1 MIKRKWL
8 ITALGI
14 GLICGMLLNGCAGKK
29 EESQS
34 SDTKQE
40 NMSKPVSEQAEP
52 QSSVEQEQSPQQTDS
67 EQEGLKSFTATAL
80 DGSTISQ
87 EEIGDKDVTILHFWA
102 TTCGPC
108 IVEMPELAEFA
119 NALPENVQLI
129 TVCLDG
135 LFDMEGAKSIVE
147 EAGFQGITLITGEG
161 DFRKVCERVVY
172 TPTTITVNQEGN
184 IVGDPI
190 IGGQQ
195 DLAKTYTD
203 AVNVVLQSM
212 GKAEIGNENSENEA
226 Q

>member
-1 MIKRKWL
+1 MKKRKWL

-52 QSSVEQEQSPQQTDS
+52 QSSVEQEQSPQQADS
-67 EQEGLKSFTATAL
+67 EQEGLKSFTATTL

-87 EEIGDKDVTILHFWA
+87 EEIGEKDVTILHFWA

>member
-1 MIKRKWL
+1 MKKRKWL

-14 GLICGMLLNGCAGKK
+14 GLICGMLLNGCAGKN

-67 EQEGLKSFTATAL
+67 EQEGLKSFTATTL

-87 EEIGDKDVTILHFWA
+87 EEIKEKDVTIIHFWA

-108 IVEMPELAEFA
+108 IVEMPDLAEFA
-119 NALPENVQLI
+119 DSLPENVQLI

-135 LFDMEGAKSIVE
+135 LFDMEGAKSIVD

-161 DFRKVCERVVY
+161 DFQKICEGCSIRRRQLQLIRRELLLAIPSSAVSKIWQKRIPMRSMWFCSQWERRK
-172 TPTTITVNQEGN
+172 
-184 IVGDPI
+184 
-190 IGGQQ
+190 
-195 DLAKTYTD
+195 
-203 AVNVVLQSM
+203 
-212 GKAEIGNENSENEA
+212 
-226 Q
+226 

>member
-1 MIKRKWL
+1 MKKRNWF
-8 ITALGI
+8 IEALGI
-14 GLICGMLLNGCAGKK
+14 GLLCGMLLNGCAGKK
-29 EESQS
+29 EELQS
-34 SDTKQE
+34 SGAKQE
-40 NMSKPVSEQAEP
+40 NISKPDKGQEQ
-52 QSSVEQEQSPQQTDS
+52 QSSAEGESPQQTDS
-67 EQEGLKSFTATAL
+67 EEEGLKSFTATAL

-87 EEIGDKDVTILHFWA
+87 EEIGEKDVTMIHFWA

-119 NALPENVQLI
+119 DSLPENVQLI

-135 LFDMEGAKSIVE
+135 LLDMEGAKSIVE

-161 DFRKVCERVVY
+161 DFRKVCERVLY
-172 TPTTITVNQEGN
+172 TPTTITVNQEGT

-203 AVNVVLQSM
+203 AINVVLQSM
-212 GKAEIGNENSENEA
+212 GKAEIGNENSES
-226 Q
+226 

>member
-1 MIKRKWL
+1 MKKRKWL

-29 EESQS
+29 EKSQS

-52 QSSVEQEQSPQQTDS
+52 QSSVEQEQSPQQADS
-67 EQEGLKSFTATAL
+67 EQDGLKSFTATAL

>member
-1 MIKRKWL
+1 MKTRKWL
-8 ITALGI
+8 LTALGI
-14 GLICGMLLNGCAGKK
+14 GLLCGMLLNGCAGKK
-29 EESQS
+29 NESQPS
-34 SDTKQE
+34 GAAQE
-40 NMSKPVSEQAEP
+40 NMSKSESGRTEP

-67 EQEGLKSFTATAL
+67 EQEGLKAFTATAL

-87 EEIGDKDVTILHFWA
+87 EEIQEKDVTMIHFWA

-108 IVEMPELAEFA
+108 IVEMPELAAFA
-119 NALPENVQLI
+119 DSLPENVQLI

-147 EAGFQGITLITGEG
+147 EAGFEGITLVTGEG
-161 DFRKVCERVVY
+161 DFRKVCESVLY
-172 TPTTITVNQEGN
+172 TPTTITVNQDGT

-212 GKAEIGNENSENEA
+212 GKAEIGNENSES
-226 Q
+226 

>member
-1 MIKRKWL
+1 MKKRKWL

-135 LFDMEGAKSIVE
+135 LFDMEGAKSIVD

>member
-1 MIKRKWL
+1 MKKRKWL

-14 GLICGMLLNGCAGKK
+14 GLICGMLLNGCAGKN

-67 EQEGLKSFTATAL
+67 EQEGLKSFTATTL

-87 EEIGDKDVTILHFWA
+87 EEIKEKDVTIIHFWA

-108 IVEMPELAEFA
+108 IVEMPDLAEFA
-119 NALPENVQLI
+119 DSLPENVQLI
-129 TVCLDG
+129 MVCLDG
-135 LFDMEGAKSIVE
+135 LFDMEGAKSIVD

-161 DFRKVCERVVY
+161 DFQKICERVLY
-172 TPTTITVNQEGN
+172 TPTTITVNQEGI

-212 GKAEIGNENSENEA
+212 GKAEIGNENSES
-226 Q
+226 

>member
-1 MIKRKWL
+1 MKKRKWL
-8 ITALGI
+8 ITVLGI
-14 GLICGMLLNGCAGKK
+14 GLICGMLLNGCAGKN

-67 EQEGLKSFTATAL
+67 EQEGLKSFTATTL

-87 EEIGDKDVTILHFWA
+87 EEIKEKDVTIIHFWA

-108 IVEMPELAEFA
+108 IVEMPDLAEFA
-119 NALPENVQLI
+119 DSLPENVQLI

-135 LFDMEGAKSIVE
+135 LFDMEGAKSIVD

-161 DFRKVCERVVY
+161 DFRKICERVLY
-172 TPTTITVNQEGN
+172 TPTTITVNQEGI

-212 GKAEIGNENSENEA
+212 GKAEIGNENSES
-226 Q
+226 

>member
-1 MIKRKWL
+1 MKKRKWL

-14 GLICGMLLNGCAGKK
+14 GLICGMLLNGCAGKN

-67 EQEGLKSFTATAL
+67 EQEGLKSFTATTL

-87 EEIGDKDVTILHFWA
+87 EEIKEKDVTIIHFWA

-108 IVEMPELAEFA
+108 IVEMPDLAEFA
-119 NALPENVQLI
+119 DSLPENVQLI

-135 LFDMEGAKSIVE
+135 LFDMEGAKSIVD
-147 EAGFQGITLITGEG
+147 EAGFKGITLITGEG
-161 DFRKVCERVVY
+161 DFQKICERVLY
-172 TPTTITVNQEGN
+172 TPTTITVNQEGI

-212 GKAEIGNENSENEA
+212 GKAEIGNENSES
-226 Q
+226 